1 MLRLG
6 GRSLLA
12 PALRRT
18 ALCQS
23 KSTALYHSA
32 GGGHTRTGQGLAA
45 EVLPGIATAR
55 TPERTAELEALAE
68 KHNGFL
74 FGELVRP
81 TALPSLKLLL
91 LPCPPPAGTC
101 LHAACSVSPNS
112 PPLPPTTTSYPT
124 LTPPPPLTPTPPCG
138 AQPLE
143 EGQSRQWEDWEYS
156 WTPLMC
162 SAAALYFVA
171 YYFRPYHSMDEWA
184 RARAI
189 ERMNALEASASD
201 EE

>member
-1 MLRLG
+1 
-6 GRSLLA
+6 
-12 PALRRT
+12 
-18 ALCQS
+18 
-23 KSTALYHSA
+23 
-32 GGGHTRTGQGLAA
+32 LAA

-74 FGELVRP
+74 FGEL
-81 TALPSLKLLL
+81 
-91 LPCPPPAGTC
+91 
-101 LHAACSVSPNS
+101 
-112 PPLPPTTTSYPT
+112 
-124 LTPPPPLTPTPPCG
+124 
-138 AQPLE
+138 PLE